1 MQASLWTGC
10 AAAVA
15 LAGIASFAERRRNRR
30 VDLDKVGFMPW
41 PLVSVLAIMA
51 AVVLAAIALQV
62 R

>member
-30 VDLDKVGFMPW
+30 ADLDRVGFMPW

-51 AVVLAAIALQV
+51 AVVLAALALKA